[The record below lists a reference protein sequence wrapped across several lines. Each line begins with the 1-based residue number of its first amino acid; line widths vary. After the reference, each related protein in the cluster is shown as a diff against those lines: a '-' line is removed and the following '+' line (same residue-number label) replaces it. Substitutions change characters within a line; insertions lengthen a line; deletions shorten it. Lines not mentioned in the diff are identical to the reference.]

1 MTFDFEFKCFLAL
14 RKNKQTVNKLFTVC
28 SLLFFSRG
36 FTDPPG
42 SVLCVSVYISHSSRL
57 LMAVLKAQRWCRS
70 RGCVWASTSLRSKPQ
85 ENPLRLPHIDWSLM
99 ACEAAL
105 LSALALPYQMRVN
118 MSNRALP
125 LVTDQWNCQVIKQI
139 WASGLWTAHSW
150 TSNDK

>member
-57 LMAVLKAQRWCRS
+57 LMAALKDDVGAEAVSELPPPCAPNHRRIRS
-70 RGCVWASTSLRSKPQ
+70 DYRTLIG
-85 ENPLRLPHIDWSLM
+85 H
-99 ACEAAL
+99 
-105 LSALALPYQMRVN
+105 
-118 MSNRALP
+118 
-125 LVTDQWNCQVIKQI
+125 
-139 WASGLWTAHSW
+139 
-150 TSNDK
+150 